1 MKYYLAARVLL
12 TLKYKSYLLLCVA
25 CKKVTIMKKV
35 ETNKRAG
42 WNKRAGRK
50 VFSKL
55 INVQTK
61 IRPYRVDFFLKIN
74 KRACTSIWYTRV
86 YKNVTRGPRI
96 IAMFGTEKK
105 LH

>member
-1 MKYYLAARVLL
+1 MK
-12 TLKYKSYLLLCVA
+12 
-25 CKKVTIMKKV
+25 KKV

-61 IRPYRVDFFLKIN
+61 IRPYRGEFFPKIN
-74 KRACTSIWYTRV
+74 KRAGTLIKFEEKFPPKRCFSWNKKEI
-86 YKNVTRGPRI
+86 RI
-96 IAMFGTEKK
+96 LIYQLAGQFHPT
-105 LH
+105 LL

>member
-1 MKYYLAARVLL
+1 MFCQQ
-12 TLKYKSYLLLCVA
+12 KSYNNE
-25 CKKVTIMKKV
+25 KKL
-35 ETNKRAG
+35 ENNKRAG

-74 KRACTSIWYTRV
+74 KRACTSIRYTRV
-86 YKNVTRGPRI
+86 FRNHLNYPNHIWDRLKF
-96 IAMFGTEKK
+96 MSCKK
-105 LH
+105 LLFVGGSSHI

>member
-1 MKYYLAARVLL
+1 MLPA
-12 TLKYKSYLLLCVA
+12 
-25 CKKVTIMKKV
+25 KKVTIMKKV

-74 KRACTSIWYTRV
+74 KRACTTIRYTRV
-86 YKNVTRGPRI
+86 LGIYNFDQGYKIRKVF
-96 IAMFGTEKK
+96 A
-105 LH
+105 

>member
-1 MKYYLAARVLL
+1 MDINLSNVMKYYLAARVLL
-12 TLKYKSYLLLCVA
+12 TLKYKSHLLLCVA

-74 KRACTSIWYTRV
+74 KRACTSIRYTRV
-86 YKNVTRGPRI
+86 PNLT
-96 IAMFGTEKK
+96 
-105 LH
+105 